1 MITKTDKTIG
11 NPANVS
17 PLCFKIP
24 PQPLY
29 IRVAT
34 PPSPIPAG
42 LLKDWEYAGV
52 KMARAP

>member
-1 MITKTDKTIG
+1 MSTKTYKARG
-11 NPANVS
+11 NHTNVS
-17 PLCFKIP
+17 PLYFETP

-29 IRVAT
+29 IRVAS

-42 LLKDWEYAGV
+42 LLKDWKYAGV